1 MFDIQ
6 KFTEETA
13 DENSTAVESE
23 QSQENMPP
31 IPEEFEGISE
41 EVAREMMAKTAE
53 YSTRVESEFDEV
65 DDEGNYTGEK
75 DLSRVKIPYSR
86 FKQSI
91 DQKNEFATKA
101 SEYEKQLALYKQ
113 RFGDLDAQP
122 QQNNFQT
129 APQNFSQQP
138 AQTQEQP
145 APQPRY
151 FNADDA
157 KQIDDAIK
165 AAAMQMTGFSEED
178 VDAIDY
184 LDDDDPKIGI
194 WNHAKEMAKIA
205 TYNQIV
211 MAQMEQAREEQRRR
225 DLMAQ
230 SVNEFQNYTQQ
241 QTQAAEYEAL
251 RDFAATEFFHSQS
264 PVAQQVIRDADW
276 RLQNKLGTPADFK
289 TIQINMRK
297 DAKVALSKWMGT
309 HIDKEFFTKLSTN
322 PTADRIIYGGT
333 ATSESSIG
341 TTDTFSADLIR
352 KAKLLAQADERTM
365 VKPINVEGIGDTYV
379 MVVDQWQAHALK
391 KDPDWIEAQKFANV
405 RGDKNPIFSGKLG
418 IYDGVIVHQ
427 CNRVVNTPTGNSGI
441 PVGHALFLGA
451 QAGIFALGGS
461 PTWEEDVFDYR
472 NKFGVSFGHI
482 FGIEKAQFKYDGINR
497 TDFGV
502 INVLTSTGS
511 GTI

>member
-1 MFDIQ
+1 MELKFNIQ
-6 KFTEETA
+6 LFVDT
-13 DENSTAVESE
+13 
-23 QSQENMPP
+23 
-31 IPEEFEGISE
+31 GISGVAPELVMEAWSKDTWEAGLDKSFFKKFMGNNAESIIHVKE
-41 EVAREMMAKTAE
+41 ELKKDAGDTIHIGLLMPLQGAGIYGDNTL
-53 YSTRVESEFDEV
+53 
-65 DDEGNYTGEK
+65 EGNEEEMIYR
-75 DLSRVKIPYSR
+75 DFSVKI
-86 FKQSI
+86 
-91 DQKNEFATKA
+91 DQVRNGVRLKGKME
-101 SEYEKQLALYKQ
+101 EK
-113 RFGDLDAQP
+113 R
-122 QQNNFQT
+122 T
-129 APQNFSQQP
+129 
-138 AQTQEQP
+138 
-145 APQPRY
+145 
-151 FNADDA
+151 
-157 KQIDDAIK
+157 
-165 AAAMQMTGFSEED
+165 
-178 VDAIDY
+178 
-184 LDDDDPKIGI
+184 
-194 WNHAKEMAKIA
+194 
-205 TYNQIV
+205 
-211 MAQMEQAREEQRRR
+211 
-225 DLMAQ
+225 
-230 SVNEFQNYTQQ
+230 
-241 QTQAAEYEAL
+241 
-251 RDFAATEFFHSQS
+251 
-264 PVAQQVIRDADW
+264 
-276 RLQNKLGTPADFK
+276 
-289 TIQINMRK
+289 QINMRK

-482 FGIEKAQFKYDGINR
+482 FGIEKAQFKYDGINW